1 MPVDSRG
8 RQLFILFFYQ
18 LAFLV
23 PRLFCLSE
31 FDQAKQTSAPMP
43 YTHAISLNSPL
54 VNHFTA
60 FLFTLSISKT
70 VIDLLF

>member
-54 VNHFTA
+54 LLTILQ
-60 FLFTLSISKT
+60 LFCLP
-70 VIDLLF
+70 FPYQRQ